1 MILADTSVWVDHL
14 RTPNDQLQG
23 LLDRQQII
31 IHPFVVGELALG
43 NMRQRARIS
52 FALKRLPQAMVA
64 RDSDVLSLID
74 NHRLHG
80 RGVGYIDVHLLASV
94 LITPEAVIWSRDR
107 RLMAIADDLAVAAK
121 FP

>member
-23 LLDRQQII
+23 LLDRRQII

-43 NMRQRARIS
+43 NMRQRARTL
-52 FALKRLPQAMVA
+52 FALKRLPRAMVA

-80 RGVGYIDVHLLASV
+80 RGVGYIDVHLLAST
-94 LITPEAVIWSRDR
+94 LITPEAVIWSRHR
-107 RLMAIADDLAVAAK
+107 RLMAVADDLAVAAK